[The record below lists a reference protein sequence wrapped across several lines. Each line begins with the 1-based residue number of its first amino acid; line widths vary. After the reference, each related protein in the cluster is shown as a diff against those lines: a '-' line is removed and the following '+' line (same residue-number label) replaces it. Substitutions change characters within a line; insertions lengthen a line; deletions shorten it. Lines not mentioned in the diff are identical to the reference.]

1 MFESV
6 VLTTPLSPPPPH
18 SQLGHKGR
26 AQSLELVMQRLG
38 MVAVAVKAVARVD
51 RRDGDG
57 SAWRQD
63 GCDGDNESQD

>member
-1 MFESV
+1 
-6 VLTTPLSPPPPH
+6 
-18 SQLGHKGR
+18 
-26 AQSLELVMQRLG
+26 MQRLG